1 MCSVLRV
8 MSWLAR
14 FGAFVLIGFG
24 IFLGSPVG
32 GGLLTAQIAGFAAS
46 GVLMGLWAVADF
58 RTMPRLRTCSVGVLA
73 VFTGALCTLDHASSF
88 VGLAMLAVLD
98 VTNLASVRTG
108 VVVSAA
114 SVVAIEIGG
123 LVAGVSISTLL
134 GYPLLLF
141 AGMLAGQNR
150 RSHRIQTEQ
159 SNHVAILDERARI
172 AREIHDV
179 LAHSLGALGIQI
191 QAARAVLT
199 DHGDTERALTI
210 LSTAQRMA
218 SDGLT
223 ETRRAV
229 HALRVDP
236 APLDEQLATIVE
248 THRAQHKTQ
257 VTLSVRGDPI
267 DLAPDATLAL
277 VRAVQ
282 EALVNAAKHATRQPV
297 DVTLRYGD
305 HDVQVSISNP
315 LGASSE
321 FSTADTGYGLTGM
334 RERLLLLRGTLT
346 AGADDG
352 RWTLQARVPV

>member
-1 MCSVLRV
+1 MLRV
-8 MSWLAR
+8 LSWLAR
-14 FGAFVLIGFG
+14 FGAFGLIGFG
-24 IFLGSPVG
+24 IFLGSPVT
-32 GGLLTAQIAGFAAS
+32 GGLLTAQIAGFALS
-46 GVLMGLWAVADF
+46 GALMVLWAVAEF
-58 RTMPRLRTCSVGVLA
+58 RSLPRLQAISLVALA
-73 VFTGALCTLDHASSF
+73 ILTGALCTSEHASSF
-88 VGLAMLAVLD
+88 VGLALIAVLD
-98 VTNLASVRTG
+98 ASNVTSTKTSW
-108 VVVSAA
+108 VVSGGSILA
-114 SVVAIEIGG
+114 VEVGG
-123 LVAGVSISTLL
+123 LVSGTTLSTLL

-150 RSHRIQTEQ
+150 RARRVEAEQ
-159 SNHVAILDERARI
+159 RNQVAILDERARI

-218 SDGLT
+218 TDGLN

-236 APLDEQLATIVE
+236 APLNEQLATIVE
-248 THRAQHKTQ
+248 THRAQHHTP
-257 VTLSVRGDPI
+257 VTLSVLGDPV
-267 DLAPDATLAL
+267 DLPPDTALAL

-282 EALVNAAKHATRQPV
+282 EALVNAAKHATQQPV
-297 DVTLRYGD
+297 DVTLRYDD
-305 HDVQVSISNP
+305 HDVQVTISNP
-315 LGASSE
+315 LGTSSE

-352 RWTLQARVPV
+352 RWTLHARVPV

>member
-1 MCSVLRV
+1 VVVQRV
-8 MSWLAR
+8 MMWLAR
-14 FGAFVLIGFG
+14 LGAYLLIGFG
-24 IFLGSPVG
+24 IFFRTPVG
-32 GGLLTAQIAGFAAS
+32 PPLLTVQIAGFALC
-46 GVLMGLWAVADF
+46 GVLMALWSVADF
-58 RTMPRLRTCSVGVLA
+58 RTRPTLHGYSLGALA
-73 VFTGALCTLDHASSF
+73 ILAGALCTTEHASSF
-88 VGLAMLAVLD
+88 VGLALLAVIDAGTLPSAKGGWL
-98 VTNLASVRTG
+98 VWLGSMLSVEISGLLTG
-108 VVVSAA
+108 TTL
-114 SVVAIEIGG
+114 G
-123 LVAGVSISTLL
+123 TLL

-141 AGMLAGQNR
+141 AGLLSGQNR
-150 RSHRIQTEQ
+150 RSRRVQAEQ
-159 SNHVAILDERARI
+159 RNRVAILDERARI

-199 DHGDTERALTI
+199 DHGDTDRALAI

-218 SDGLT
+218 TDGLN

-248 THRAQHKTQ
+248 THRAQHKTP
-257 VTLSVRGDPI
+257 VTLSVLGDPV
-267 DLAPDATLAL
+267 DLSPDASLAL

-297 DVTLRYGD
+297 DVTLRYAD
-305 HDVQVSISNP
+305 HDVQVTISNP
-315 LGASSE
+315 LGAASE